1 MEDTTPQTPESPL
14 APEALSQEPSASVP
28 VQITP
33 PAKTPAAP
41 GRWKKII
48 GFAILAGA
56 FGAVGYFVHPYAA
69 SAVSKPQA
77 AVQDDSQA
85 KQFQAQRKQL
95 EEKARDLAD
104 RLAGLEESLKKAQ
117 QQDQEQGLKL
127 QAAQELV
134 TELDEQLALAD
145 SSDEPLKQELA
156 AAQAVANQTTAK
168 LTEAASRID
177 GLSGDLSQARG
188 QLDQLQ
194 KQQSDLANVNQTVS
208 TALRSQ
214 GQQLTQWRELAAAL
228 EFGSPAAKPAAAGL
242 GEPPLTQWE
251 LVYFVGQPSTIM
263 TQANNTEMHWGAA
276 HQAALVDRVVVSIDG
291 KPASRKALF
300 GLQAPQP
307 TGSAGAYRFGPND
320 SLQYGELVG
329 LFGRPASIAG
339 TGERFTATWQI
350 GAWGRAAS
358 ATVVNG
364 VVSDFDGRPADSALC
379 CGLVRQRAAAYAPNQ
394 ASVASF
400 AASCRDAYGRAATL
414 LAEQVKQE
422 ATRQAQ
428 DGITL
433 KSFALAP
440 LESVG
445 SWAGLEAGG
454 LAVRTIVTTTWHSP
468 SQGAWTTTRYAAVNF
483 GANKTQPLLTLFEER
498 N

>member
-168 LTEAASRID
+168 LTEAGRSVAGPWATGPTAEATERPGKRQPDRQHGPAQPGPATHPVARVSRRPGIRLT
-177 GLSGDLSQARG
+177 GRQARRRG
-188 QLDQLQ
+188 PGRTSPHPVGAGLFRRPAEHDY
-194 KQQSDLANVNQTVS
+194 D
-208 TALRSQ
+208 Q
-214 GQQLTQWRELAAAL
+214 GQQHGNAL
-228 EFGSPAAKPAAAGL
+228 GCGPPGRPGRSRGGEHRRQTRQPQGPLRPA
-242 GEPPLTQWE
+242 
-251 LVYFVGQPSTIM
+251 
-263 TQANNTEMHWGAA
+263 
-276 HQAALVDRVVVSIDG
+276 
-291 KPASRKALF
+291 
-300 GLQAPQP
+300 
-307 TGSAGAYRFGPND
+307 GSATDRLGRRL
-320 SLQYGELVG
+320 SL
-329 LFGRPASIAG
+329 RP
-339 TGERFTATWQI
+339 Q
-350 GAWGRAAS
+350 
-358 ATVVNG
+358 
-364 VVSDFDGRPADSALC
+364 
-379 CGLVRQRAAAYAPNQ
+379 
-394 ASVASF
+394 
-400 AASCRDAYGRAATL
+400 
-414 LAEQVKQE
+414 
-422 ATRQAQ
+422 
-428 DGITL
+428 
-433 KSFALAP
+433 
-440 LESVG
+440 
-445 SWAGLEAGG
+445 
-454 LAVRTIVTTTWHSP
+454 
-468 SQGAWTTTRYAAVNF
+468 
-483 GANKTQPLLTLFEER
+483 
-498 N
+498 